1 MDKYG
6 QKIAK
11 KINLVG
17 LILWVFIYFSLIPYN
32 LLKKYPLAL
41 IGFFYSFILLLT
53 NYLLIGDRINTSEEA
68 DFNRA
73 NNLQYSNLLNDKALQ
88 IATIIFAISISSE
101 KIFKKKIL
109 KDKYIFVIL
118 TLILGVG
125 IILPI
130 YFVSNFS
137 TNTED
142 NIKYAILRIKNV
154 FLNYAIGFMMSN
166 FMISAQVFYFKNN
179 KV

>member
-6 QKIAK
+6 YENAK
-11 KINLVG
+11 KINLIG

-32 LLKKYPLAL
+32 ILKKYPLAL

-53 NYLLIGDRINTSEEA
+53 NYLLIGDVINTSGEA
-68 DFNRA
+68 DFTRT
-73 NNLQYSNLLNDKALQ
+73 NNLQYSNLLNDKSLQ
-88 IATIIFAISISSE
+88 IATIIFAITTASE
-101 KIFKKKIL
+101 KILKKDIL

-118 TLILGVG
+118 TLILGIG
-125 IILPI
+125 IILPV

-137 TNTED
+137 SNTED
-142 NIKYAILRIKNV
+142 NIKFAILRIKNI

-166 FMISAQVFYFKNN
+166 FMISAQVFFFK
-179 KV
+179 K